1 MSTRSRL
8 FETIGQDGAM
18 TEQAGPD
25 AAGPAAFGRVESDGT
40 VYVRTSAGERI
51 VGQVPDVPAAEALG
65 FFTRRFEALEL
76 EVSLLER
83 RIATGALSP
92 DDAVA
97 SITKVRAAVAEARAV
112 GDLDGLQARL
122 EALFPLIAS
131 QRAARKAERARQQ
144 EQTRAAKERSV
155 LEAERLAAGN
165 DWRGGV
171 NRFRVLLEEWKSL
184 PRLDRATDDA
194 LWHRFSS
201 ARTTYTRRRKAQF
214 AQQNEQREAARVIKE
229 KLVVE
234 AEALAG
240 STDWGPT
247 TGAFRDLMA
256 RWKAAGPAPR
266 DVDELLWKRF
276 REAQD
281 RFFVAKQATLSE
293 QNSEFRVNAQAKE
306 KLLAEAEA
314 LLPVS
319 DPRAAR
325 ASYRDILQRWSAIG
339 RVPREAVRPLESRLR
354 AVDNAIKDA
363 EDDRWQRSNPEAKAR
378 ATDTAAKLE
387 AQIAALEAR
396 AAQAEA
402 RGDHG
407 AAREA
412 AASAATYREWLAQA
426 QRTASDL
433 GG

>member
-1 MSTRSRL
+1 
-8 FETIGQDGAM
+8 M
-18 TEQAGPD
+18 TEQAGPE
-25 AAGPAAFGRVESDGT
+25 AVGPAAFGRVDSDGT
-40 VYVRTSAGERI
+40 VYVRTSAGERV
-51 VGQVPDVPAAEALG
+51 VGQVPGVPADEALS
-65 FFTRRFEALEL
+65 FFTRRFEALDL

-83 RIATGALSP
+83 RIANGALSP

-97 SITKVRAAVAEARAV
+97 SITKVRGVVADARAV
-112 GDLDGLQARL
+112 GDLDGLLSRL
-122 EALFPLIAS
+122 EALFPLIAN

-144 EQTRAAKERSV
+144 EETRAAKERFV
-155 LEAERLAAGN
+155 EEAERLAASN

-214 AQQNEQREAARVIKE
+214 AQQNEQREAAREIKE
-229 KLVVE
+229 KLVAE

-276 REAQD
+276 RGAQD
-281 RFFVAKQATLSE
+281 RFFMAKQATLSE
-293 QNSEFRVNAQAKE
+293 QHTEFRINAQAKE

-314 LLPVS
+314 LLPIS

-325 ASYRDILQRWSAIG
+325 ASYRDILERWSAIG
-339 RVPREAVRPLESRLR
+339 RVPRDAIRPLESRLR
-354 AVDNAIKDA
+354 AVENAIKAA
-363 EDDRWQRSNPEAKAR
+363 EDERWQRTNPEAKAR
-378 ATDTAAKLE
+378 AADTAAKLE
-387 AQIAALEAR
+387 AQIAALEER

-402 RGDHG
+402 RGDHK
-407 AAREA
+407 AAHEA

>member
-1 MSTRSRL
+1 
-8 FETIGQDGAM
+8 M
-18 TEQAGPD
+18 TEQAGPE
-25 AAGPAAFGRVESDGT
+25 AVGPAAFGRVESDGT
-40 VYVRTSAGERI
+40 VYVRTSAGERV
-51 VGQVPDVPAAEALG
+51 VGQVPDVPAAEALS
-65 FFTRRFEALEL
+65 FFTRRFESLEL

-97 SITKVRAAVAEARAV
+97 SISKVRGAVAEARAV

-122 EALFPLIAS
+122 EAQFPVIAN

-144 EQTRAAKERSV
+144 EETRAAKERFV

-229 KLVVE
+229 KLVTE

-247 TGAFRDLMA
+247 TGAFRDLMG

-293 QNSEFRVNAQAKE
+293 QNTEFRLNAQAKE
-306 KLLAEAEA
+306 RLLTEAEA
-314 LLPVS
+314 LLPIS
-319 DPRAAR
+319 NPRAAR
-325 ASYRDILQRWSAIG
+325 AAYREILERWTAIG
-339 RVPREAVRPLESRLR
+339 RVPREAMRPLESRLR
-354 AVDNAIKDA
+354 AVDNAIKAA
-363 EDDRWQRSNPEAKAR
+363 EDERWHRTSPEAKAR
-378 ATDTAAKLE
+378 AADTAAKLE
-387 AQIAALEAR
+387 AQIAALEER

-402 RGDHG
+402 RGDHQ
-407 AAREA
+407 AAHEA

>member
-1 MSTRSRL
+1 
-8 FETIGQDGAM
+8 M
-18 TEQAGPD
+18 TEQAGPE
-25 AAGPAAFGRVESDGT
+25 AVGPAAFGRVERDGT
-40 VYVRTSAGERI
+40 VYVRTSAGERV

-97 SITKVRAAVAEARAV
+97 SITKVRAAVADARAV

-131 QRAARKAERARQQ
+131 QRAARKAERVRQQ
-144 EQTRAAKERSV
+144 EETRAAKERFV
-155 LEAERLAAGN
+155 LEAERLAAGD

-229 KLVVE
+229 KLVTE
-234 AEALAG
+234 AEALAS

-281 RFFVAKQATLSE
+281 RFFMAKQATLSE
-293 QNSEFRVNAQAKE
+293 QNTEFRINAQAKE

-314 LLPVS
+314 LLPIS

-325 ASYRDILQRWSAIG
+325 ASYREILQRWSAIG
-339 RVPREAVRPLESRLR
+339 RVPREAMRSLESRLR
-354 AVDNAIKDA
+354 AVDNAIKAA

-378 ATDTAAKLE
+378 AADTAAKLE

-402 RGDHG
+402 RGDHR
-407 AAREA
+407 AASEA

>member
-1 MSTRSRL
+1 
-8 FETIGQDGAM
+8 M
-18 TEQAGPD
+18 TEQAGPE
-25 AAGPAAFGRVESDGT
+25 AIGPAAFGRVESDGT
-40 VYVRTSAGERI
+40 VYVRTSAGERV
-51 VGQVPDVPAAEALG
+51 VGQVPGVPAAEALS
-65 FFTRRFEALEL
+65 FFTRRFESLEL

-97 SITKVRAAVAEARAV
+97 SISKVRGAVAEARAV

-122 EALFPLIAS
+122 EAQFPVIAN

-144 EQTRAAKERSV
+144 EETRAAKERFV

-229 KLVVE
+229 KLVTE

-247 TGAFRDLMA
+247 TGAFRDLMG

-281 RFFVAKQATLSE
+281 RFFLAKQATLSE
-293 QNSEFRVNAQAKE
+293 QNTEFRLNAQAKE
-306 KLLAEAEA
+306 RLLTEAEA
-314 LLPVS
+314 LLPIS
-319 DPRAAR
+319 NPRAAR
-325 ASYRDILQRWSAIG
+325 AAYREILERWTAIG
-339 RVPREAVRPLESRLR
+339 RVPREAMRPLESRLR
-354 AVDNAIKDA
+354 AVDNAIKAA
-363 EDDRWQRSNPEAKAR
+363 EDERWRRTSPEAKAR
-378 ATDTAAKLE
+378 AADTAAKLE
-387 AQIAALEAR
+387 AQIAALEER

-402 RGDHG
+402 RGDHQ
-407 AAREA
+407 AAHEA

>member
-1 MSTRSRL
+1 
-8 FETIGQDGAM
+8 M
-18 TEQAGPD
+18 TEQAGPE
-25 AAGPAAFGRVESDGT
+25 AVGPAAFGRVESDGT
-40 VYVRTSAGERI
+40 VYVRTSAGERV
-51 VGQVPDVPAAEALG
+51 VGQVPDVPADEAVG
-65 FFTRRFEALEL
+65 FFTRRFEALDL

-92 DDAVA
+92 DDAVT
-97 SITKVRAAVAEARAV
+97 SINKVRAAVANARAV

-122 EALFPLIAS
+122 EALLPLIAN
-131 QRAARKAERARQQ
+131 QRATRKAERARQQ
-144 EQTRAAKERSV
+144 EETRAAKERFV
-155 LEAERLAAGN
+155 VEAERLAAGN

-184 PRLDRATDDA
+184 PRLDRASDDA

-201 ARTTYTRRRKAQF
+201 ARTIYTRRRKAQF

-229 KLVVE
+229 KLVAE
-234 AEALAG
+234 AETLAG

-293 QNSEFRVNAQAKE
+293 QNTEFRVNAQAKE

-314 LLPVS
+314 LLPIT

-339 RVPREAVRPLESRLR
+339 RVPREAMRPLESRLR
-354 AVDNAIKDA
+354 AVDNAIKAA

-378 ATDTAAKLE
+378 AADTAAKLE

-402 RGDHG
+402 RGDDR

-412 AASAATYREWLAQA
+412 TASAATYREWLAQA

>member
-1 MSTRSRL
+1 
-8 FETIGQDGAM
+8 M

-25 AAGPAAFGRVESDGT
+25 TAGPAAFGRVDSDGT
-40 VYVRTSAGERI
+40 VYVRTSAGERV
-51 VGQVPDVPAAEALG
+51 VGQVPGVPAEEALA
-65 FFTRRFEALEL
+65 FFTRRFETLEL

-97 SITKVRAAVAEARAV
+97 SITKVRATLAEARAV
-112 GDLDGLQARL
+112 GDLDGLQSRL
-122 EALFPLIAS
+122 EALFPLIAN
-131 QRAARKAERARQQ
+131 QRAARKAERARQH
-144 EQTRAAKERSV
+144 EETRAAKERFV
-155 LEAERLAAGN
+155 LEAEHLAAGN

-214 AQQNEQREAARVIKE
+214 ALQNEQREAARVIKE
-229 KLVVE
+229 KLVTE
-234 AEALAG
+234 ADALAD
-240 STDWGPT
+240 STEWGPT
-247 TGAFRDLMA
+247 TGAYRDLMA

-266 DVDELLWKRF
+266 EVDELLWKRF

-281 RFFVAKQATLSE
+281 RFFMAKQAAVSE
-293 QNSEFRVNAQAKE
+293 QSSELRVNAQAKE

-314 LLPVS
+314 LLPVTNS
-319 DPRAAR
+319 NAAR
-325 ASYRDILQRWSAIG
+325 ASYRDILDRWSAIG
-339 RVPREAVRPLESRLR
+339 RVPRDAIRPLESRLR
-354 AVDNAIKDA
+354 AVDSAIKAA
-363 EDDRWQRSNPEAKAR
+363 EDERWQRTNPEAKAR

-402 RGDHG
+402 RGDHN

-433 GG
+433 S

>member
-1 MSTRSRL
+1 
-8 FETIGQDGAM
+8 M
-18 TEQAGPD
+18 TERAGPENK
-25 AAGPAAFGRVESDGT
+25 GPAAFGRVDPDGT
-40 VYVRTSAGERI
+40 VYVRTAAGERV
-51 VGQVPDVPAAEALG
+51 VGQVPGVPADEALG
-65 FFTRRFEALEL
+65 FFTRRFEALQL

-83 RIATGALSP
+83 RIATGAVSP

-97 SITKVRAAVAEARAV
+97 SINKLRRSIADARAV

-122 EALFPLIAS
+122 EALTPVIAD
-131 QRAARKAERARQQ
+131 QRAARRAERARQQ
-144 EQTRAAKERSV
+144 EEARAAKERFV
-155 LEAERLAAGN
+155 VEAERLAAGN

-171 NRFRVLLEEWKSL
+171 NRFRVLLEEWKAL
-184 PRLDRATDDA
+184 PRLDRATDDE

-229 KLVVE
+229 KLVAE

-240 STDWGPT
+240 STNWGPT

-276 REAQD
+276 RGAQD
-281 RFFVAKQATLSE
+281 RFFMAKQAALSGQDAE
-293 QNSEFRVNAQAKE
+293 LRGNAQAKE

-314 LLPVS
+314 LLPIR
-319 DPRAAR
+319 DPTAAR
-325 ASYRDILQRWSAIG
+325 AYYRDILQRWSGIG
-339 RVPREAVRPLESRLR
+339 RVPREAMRPLESRLR
-354 AVDNAIKDA
+354 AVESAIKAA
-363 EDDRWQRSNPEAKAR
+363 EDERWKRSNPEAKAR
-378 ATDTAAKLE
+378 AAETAAKLE
-387 AQIAALEAR
+387 AQIAALEER

-402 RGDHG
+402 RGDQR
-407 AAREA
+407 AASEA
-412 AASAATYREWLAQA
+412 AESAATYREWLAQA

>member
-1 MSTRSRL
+1 
-8 FETIGQDGAM
+8 M
-18 TEQAGPD
+18 TEQAGPE
-25 AAGPAAFGRVESDGT
+25 AAGPAAFGRVDSDGT
-40 VYVRTSAGERI
+40 VYVRTSAGERV
-51 VGQVPDVPAAEALG
+51 VGQVPGVPADEALS

-83 RIATGALSP
+83 RIANGALSP

-97 SITKVRAAVAEARAV
+97 SITKVRGAVAEARAV
-112 GDLDGLQARL
+112 GDLDGLQSRL
-122 EALFPLIAS
+122 EALFPLIAN

-144 EQTRAAKERSV
+144 EETRAAKERFV
-155 LEAERLAAGN
+155 EEAERLAAGN

-229 KLVVE
+229 KLVTE

-276 REAQD
+276 RGAQD
-281 RFFVAKQATLSE
+281 RFFMAKQATLSE
-293 QNSEFRVNAQAKE
+293 QNTEFRVNAQAKE

-314 LLPVS
+314 LLPIRDS
-319 DPRAAR
+319 RAAR

-339 RVPREAVRPLESRLR
+339 RVPRDAIRPLESRLR
-354 AVDNAIKDA
+354 AVENAIKAA
-363 EDDRWQRSNPEAKAR
+363 EDERWQRTNPEAKAR

-387 AQIAALEAR
+387 AQIAALEER

-402 RGDHG
+402 RGDHK
-407 AAREA
+407 AADEA

>member
-1 MSTRSRL
+1 
-8 FETIGQDGAM
+8 M
-18 TEQAGPD
+18 TEQAGPE
-25 AAGPAAFGRVESDGT
+25 AVGPAAFGRVESDGT
-40 VYVRTSAGERI
+40 VYVRTSAGERV
-51 VGQVPDVPAAEALG
+51 VGQVPGVPAAEALS
-65 FFTRRFEALEL
+65 FFTRRFESLEL

-97 SITKVRAAVAEARAV
+97 SISKVRGAVAEARAV

-122 EALFPLIAS
+122 EAQFPVIAN

-144 EQTRAAKERSV
+144 EETRAAKERFV

-229 KLVVE
+229 KLVTE

-247 TGAFRDLMA
+247 TGAFRDLMG

-281 RFFVAKQATLSE
+281 RFFMAKQATLSE
-293 QNSEFRVNAQAKE
+293 QNTEFRLNAQAKE
-306 KLLAEAEA
+306 RLLTEAEA
-314 LLPVS
+314 LLPIS
-319 DPRAAR
+319 NPRAAR
-325 ASYRDILQRWSAIG
+325 AAYREILERWTAIG
-339 RVPREAVRPLESRLR
+339 RVPREAMRPLESRLR
-354 AVDNAIKDA
+354 AVDNAIKAA
-363 EDDRWQRSNPEAKAR
+363 EDERWRRTSPEAKAR
-378 ATDTAAKLE
+378 AADTAAKLE
-387 AQIAALEAR
+387 AQIAALEER

-402 RGDHG
+402 RGDHQ
-407 AAREA
+407 AAHEA

>member
-1 MSTRSRL
+1 
-8 FETIGQDGAM
+8 M
-18 TEQAGPD
+18 TEQAGPE
-25 AAGPAAFGRVESDGT
+25 AAGPAAFGRVDSDGT
-40 VYVRTSAGERI
+40 VYVRTSAGERV
-51 VGQVPDVPAAEALG
+51 VGQVPGVPADEALS

-83 RIATGALSP
+83 RIANGALSP

-97 SITKVRAAVAEARAV
+97 SITKVRGAVAEARAV
-112 GDLDGLQARL
+112 GDLDGLQSRL
-122 EALFPLIAS
+122 EALFPLIAT

-144 EQTRAAKERSV
+144 EETRAAKERFV
-155 LEAERLAAGN
+155 EEAERLAAGN

-229 KLVVE
+229 KLVTE

-276 REAQD
+276 RGAQD
-281 RFFVAKQATLSE
+281 RFFMAKQATLSE
-293 QNSEFRVNAQAKE
+293 QNTEFRVNAQAKE

-314 LLPVS
+314 LLPIKDS
-319 DPRAAR
+319 RAAR

-339 RVPREAVRPLESRLR
+339 RVPRDAIRPLESRLR
-354 AVDNAIKDA
+354 AVENAIKAA
-363 EDDRWQRSNPEAKAR
+363 EDERWQRTNPEAKAR

-387 AQIAALEAR
+387 AQIAALEER

-402 RGDHG
+402 RGDHK
-407 AAREA
+407 AADEA

>member
-1 MSTRSRL
+1 
-8 FETIGQDGAM
+8 M
-18 TEQAGPD
+18 TEQAGPE
-25 AAGPAAFGRVESDGT
+25 AIGPAAFGRVESDGT
-40 VYVRTSAGERI
+40 VYVRTSAGERV
-51 VGQVPDVPAAEALG
+51 VGQVPGVPAAEALS
-65 FFTRRFEALEL
+65 FFTRRFESLEL

-97 SITKVRAAVAEARAV
+97 SISKVRGAVAEARAV

-122 EALFPLIAS
+122 EAQFPVIAN

-144 EQTRAAKERSV
+144 EETRAAKERFV

-229 KLVVE
+229 KLVTE

-247 TGAFRDLMA
+247 TGAFRDLMG

-281 RFFVAKQATLSE
+281 RFFMAKQATLSE
-293 QNSEFRVNAQAKE
+293 QNTEFRLNAQAKE
-306 KLLAEAEA
+306 RLLTEAEA
-314 LLPVS
+314 LLPIS
-319 DPRAAR
+319 NPRAAR
-325 ASYRDILQRWSAIG
+325 AAYREILERWTAIG
-339 RVPREAVRPLESRLR
+339 RVPREAMRPLESRLR
-354 AVDNAIKDA
+354 AVDNAIKAA
-363 EDDRWQRSNPEAKAR
+363 EDERWRRTSPEAKAR
-378 ATDTAAKLE
+378 AADTAAKLE
-387 AQIAALEAR
+387 AQIAALEER

-402 RGDHG
+402 RGDHQ
-407 AAREA
+407 AAHEA

>member
-1 MSTRSRL
+1 
-8 FETIGQDGAM
+8 M
-18 TEQAGPD
+18 TERAGPEST
-25 AAGPAAFGRVESDGT
+25 GPTAFGRVDSDGT
-40 VYVRTSAGERI
+40 VYVRTSEGERV
-51 VGQVPDVPAAEALG
+51 VGQVPGVPADEALG
-65 FFTRRFEALEL
+65 FFTRRFSALEL
-76 EVSLLER
+76 EVALLER
-83 RIATGALSP
+83 RTATGALSP

-97 SITKVRAAVAEARAV
+97 SINKLRNAIADARAV

-122 EALFPLIAS
+122 EALTPLIAD
-131 QRAARKAERARQQ
+131 QRAARRAERARQQ
-144 EQTRAAKERSV
+144 EETRAAKERFV
-155 LEAERLAAGN
+155 LEAERLAAGT

-171 NRFRVLLEEWKSL
+171 NRFRALLEEWKAL

-229 KLVVE
+229 RLVAE
-234 AEALAG
+234 AEALAS

-247 TGAFRDLMA
+247 TGAYRDLMS

-281 RFFVAKQATLSE
+281 RFFMAKQTALSG
-293 QNSEFRVNAQAKE
+293 QHTEFRANAQAKE

-314 LLPVS
+314 LLPIN
-319 DPRAAR
+319 DPSAAR
-325 ASYRDILQRWSAIG
+325 VAYRAILDRWSAIG
-339 RVPREAVRPLESRLR
+339 KVPRDAIRPLESRLR
-354 AVDNAIKDA
+354 AVDNAIKTA
-363 EDDRWQRSNPEAKAR
+363 EDERWRRSNPEARAR
-378 ATDTAAKLE
+378 AADTAAKLE

-396 AAQAEA
+396 AAEAEA

-407 AAREA
+407 AAQKA

>member
-1 MSTRSRL
+1 
-8 FETIGQDGAM
+8 M
-18 TEQAGPD
+18 TERVGPENK
-25 AAGPAAFGRVESDGT
+25 GPAAFGRVDPDGT
-40 VYVRTSAGERI
+40 VYVRTSAGERA
-51 VGQVPDVPAAEALG
+51 VGQVPDVPSDEALS

-83 RIATGALSP
+83 RIATGAVSP

-97 SITKVRAAVAEARAV
+97 SINKLRKSLADARAV
-112 GDLDGLQARL
+112 GDFDGLQTRL
-122 EALFPLIAS
+122 QALSPLIAE

-144 EQTRAAKERSV
+144 EEARAAKERFV
-155 LEAERLAAGN
+155 LEAERLATGN

-171 NRFRVLLEEWKSL
+171 NRFRTLLEEWKAL
-184 PRLDRATDDA
+184 PRLDRATDDE

-247 TGAFRDLMA
+247 TGAYRDLMT

-276 REAQD
+276 RGAQD
-281 RFFVAKQATLSE
+281 RFFMAKQAALSE
-293 QNSEFRVNAQAKE
+293 QDSELRANAQAKE
-306 KLLAEAEA
+306 MLLAEAEA
-314 LLPVS
+314 LLPVR
-319 DPRAAR
+319 DAAAAR

-339 RVPREAVRPLESRLR
+339 RVPRDAIRPLESRFR
-354 AVDNAIKDA
+354 AVENAIKTA
-363 EDDRWQRSNPEAKAR
+363 EEERWRRTNPEAKAR
-378 ATDTAAKLE
+378 AADTAAKLQ
-387 AQIAALEAR
+387 AQIAALEER

-402 RGDHG
+402 RGDHL

-412 AASAATYREWLAQA
+412 TASAATYREWLAQA
-426 QRTASDL
+426 ERTASDL

>member
-1 MSTRSRL
+1 
-8 FETIGQDGAM
+8 M
-18 TEQAGPD
+18 TEQAGPE
-25 AAGPAAFGRVESDGT
+25 AVGPAAFGRVESDGT
-40 VYVRTSAGERI
+40 VYVRTSAGERV
-51 VGQVPDVPAAEALG
+51 VGQVPGVPAAEALS
-65 FFTRRFEALEL
+65 FFTRRFESLEL

-83 RIATGALSP
+83 RIATGALTP

-97 SITKVRAAVAEARAV
+97 SISKVRGAVAEARAV

-122 EALFPLIAS
+122 EAQFPVIAN

-144 EQTRAAKERSV
+144 EETRAAKERFV

-214 AQQNEQREAARVIKE
+214 AHQNEQREAARVIKE
-229 KLVVE
+229 KLVSE

-247 TGAFRDLMA
+247 TGAFRDLMG

-281 RFFVAKQATLSE
+281 RFFMAKQATLSE
-293 QNSEFRVNAQAKE
+293 QNTEFRLNAQAKE
-306 KLLAEAEA
+306 RLLTEAEA
-314 LLPVS
+314 LLPIGN
-319 DPRAAR
+319 PGAAR
-325 ASYRDILQRWSAIG
+325 AAYREILQRWTAIG
-339 RVPREAVRPLESRLR
+339 RVPREAMRPLESRLR
-354 AVDNAIKDA
+354 AVDNAIKAA
-363 EDDRWQRSNPEAKAR
+363 EDERWRRTSPEAKAR
-378 ATDTAAKLE
+378 AADTAAKLE
-387 AQIAALEAR
+387 AQIAALEER

-402 RGDHG
+402 RGDHQ
-407 AAREA
+407 AAHEA

>member
-1 MSTRSRL
+1 
-8 FETIGQDGAM
+8 
-18 TEQAGPD
+18 
-25 AAGPAAFGRVESDGT
+25 
-40 VYVRTSAGERI
+40 
-51 VGQVPDVPAAEALG
+51 LG

-97 SITKVRAAVAEARAV
+97 SITKVRAAVADARAV

-122 EALFPLIAS
+122 EALFPVIAN
-131 QRAARKAERARQQ
+131 QRIARKAERARQH
-144 EQTRAAKERSV
+144 EQTRAAKESYV

-171 NRFRVLLEEWKSL
+171 NRFRALLEEWKAL

-229 KLVVE
+229 KLVAE
-234 AEALAG
+234 AEVLAS

-247 TGAFRDLMA
+247 TGAFRDLMG

-281 RFFVAKQATLSE
+281 RFFMAKQATLSE
-293 QNSEFRVNAQAKE
+293 QNTEFRVNAQAKE

-314 LLPVS
+314 LLPIR
-319 DPRAAR
+319 DTRAAR
-325 ASYRDILQRWSAIG
+325 AAYRDILQRWSAIG
-339 RVPREAVRPLESRLR
+339 KVPREAMRPLESRLR
-354 AVDNAIKDA
+354 AIDNAIKAA
-363 EDDRWQRSNPEAKAR
+363 EDDRWQRSNPEARAR

-402 RGDHG
+402 RGDHQ

-433 GG
+433 GGSV

>member
-1 MSTRSRL
+1 
-8 FETIGQDGAM
+8 M
-18 TEQAGPD
+18 TEPAGPE
-25 AAGPAAFGRVESDGT
+25 AVGPAAFGRVESDGT
-40 VYVRTSAGERI
+40 VYVRTSSGERV

-112 GDLDGLQARL
+112 GDLDGLEARL
-122 EALFPLIAS
+122 EALFPLIAR

-144 EQTRAAKERSV
+144 EETRAAKEGFV
-155 LEAERLAAGN
+155 VEAERLAAGN

-214 AQQNEQREAARVIKE
+214 AQQNEQREAARMIKE
-229 KLVVE
+229 KLVAE
-234 AEALAG
+234 AEALAS

-247 TGAFRDLMA
+247 TGAFRDLMT

-281 RFFVAKQATLSE
+281 RFFVAKQATMSE
-293 QNSEFRVNAQAKE
+293 QNTEFRVNAQAKE

-314 LLPVS
+314 LLPIS
-319 DPRAAR
+319 EPRAAR

-339 RVPREAVRPLESRLR
+339 RVPREAMRPLESRLR
-354 AVDNAIKDA
+354 AVDNAIKAA
-363 EDDRWQRSNPEAKAR
+363 EDDRWRRSNPEAKAR
-378 ATDTAAKLE
+378 AADTAAKLE

-402 RGDHG
+402 RGDDR

-412 AASAATYREWLAQA
+412 TASAATYREWLAQA

>member
-1 MSTRSRL
+1 
-8 FETIGQDGAM
+8 M
-18 TEQAGPD
+18 TEQAGPE
-25 AAGPAAFGRVESDGT
+25 AVGPAAFGRVESDGT
-40 VYVRTSAGERI
+40 VYVRTSAGERV

-97 SITKVRAAVAEARAV
+97 SISKVRTAVAEARAV

-144 EQTRAAKERSV
+144 EEARAAKEGFV

-229 KLVVE
+229 KLLAE
-234 AEALAG
+234 AEGLAS

-281 RFFVAKQATLSE
+281 RFFMAKQATMSE
-293 QNSEFRVNAQAKE
+293 QNTEFRVNAQAKE

-314 LLPVS
+314 MLPITDS
-319 DPRAAR
+319 RAAR
-325 ASYRDILQRWSAIG
+325 TSYRDILQRWSAIG
-339 RVPREAVRPLESRLR
+339 KVPREAMRPLESRLR
-354 AVDNAIKDA
+354 AVDNAIKAA
-363 EDDRWQRSNPEAKAR
+363 EDERWQRSNPEAKAR
-378 ATDTAAKLE
+378 AADTAAKLE

-402 RGDHG
+402 RGDDQ

-412 AASAATYREWLAQA
+412 TASAATYREWLAQA